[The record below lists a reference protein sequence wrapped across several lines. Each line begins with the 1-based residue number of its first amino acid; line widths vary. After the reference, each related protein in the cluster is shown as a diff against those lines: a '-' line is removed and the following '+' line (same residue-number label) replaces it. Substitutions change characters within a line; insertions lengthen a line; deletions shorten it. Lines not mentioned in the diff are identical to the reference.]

1 MRRWDGGVK
10 EALHIKSF
18 VYWLLHVKKARA
30 SIWEV
35 VKYQNDCCISYS
47 NENSLMMSELAFPLY
62 IDKDYV
68 KKSVFNDVVD
78 VSFEGLSFKAMK
90 GYDEWLKNIYGDYM
104 TPPPIEMQK
113 RGHSRHIYY
122 WK

>member
-1 MRRWDGGVK
+1 
-10 EALHIKSF
+10 
-18 VYWLLHVKKARA
+18 
-30 SIWEV
+30 
-35 VKYQNDCCISYS
+35 
-47 NENSLMMSELAFPLY
+47 MMSELAFPLY

-104 TPPPIEMQK
+104 TPPQLKCK
-113 RGHSRHIYY
+113 REVILDIFTIGNNHL
-122 WK
+122 KL